1 MLKLIRDSA
10 VVLAAAGIVLPIPTV
25 RAAEPRPAKN
35 RPAASRTVADVKFTS
50 DGCFKGRV
58 IDHEGEVGKK
68 VDVVIRQGS
77 KIISQTRT
85 DDQGVFSVEDLKSGT
100 YQVSSG
106 STEGNFR
113 VWSDKTAPP
122 SSRKFALLV
131 TGTEGARGQFGAYDA
146 IEPEYGGYPVFDPT
160 IVLMT
165 AGVVAAVVLGAV
177 NLSKINSLQNSVDNL
192 PPVSP

>member
-1 MLKLIRDSA
+1 MCCPFKPSA
-10 VVLAAAGIVLPIPTV
+10 PRNTV
-25 RAAEPRPAKN
+25 RPKIARPRTAP
-35 RPAASRTVADVKFTS
+35 VADVKFTN

-68 VDVVIRQGS
+68 VDIVIRQGN

-85 DDQGVFSVEDLKSGT
+85 DDQGVFSVDDLKSGT

-106 STEGNFR
+106 IDRGETSASGAKKR
-113 VWSDKTAPP
+113 PRRP
-122 SSRKFALLV
+122 LRKFALLV

-177 NLSKINSLQNSVDNL
+177 NLSKINSLQDSVDNL